1 MSGKDWLSLILLSV
15 LWGGSFFFVSV
26 AVPWLPPLTIVL
38 IRVGLAALVLALA
51 LPALGVALP
60 RGRAVWAALMVMG
73 FLNNVVPFSLY
84 VVAQGQISSGLASIL
99 NATTPLW
106 GVAVAHLATQ
116 DERLSWPKALGVLT
130 GFLGVAV
137 MMGQA
142 GDGGT
147 FWAQAACL
155 CAALSYALAGVWAR
169 RFKPLGLAPL
179 SLALGQLA
187 CATLMLVPLV
197 GLVDRPWTL
206 ALPPLPVIAALLGL
220 AVLSTSFAYGLY
232 FRLIASAGAVNAFLV
247 TFLVPVSA
255 VALGIAFLGEALAP
269 RQVAGMALIALGL
282 LILDGRLWRRVRTR
296 GGRLPPLDTPE
307 DI

>member
-197 GLVDRPWTL
+197 ALVDRPWTL

>member
-15 LWGGSFFFVSV
+15 LWGGSFFFVGV

-38 IRVGLAALVLALA
+38 IRVGLAALVLAFA

-60 RGRAVWAALMVMG
+60 RGRAVWAALLVMG

-106 GVAVAHLATQ
+106 GVVVAHLATQ

-130 GFLGVAV
+130 GFAGVAV
-137 MMGQA
+137 MLGHA
-142 GDGGT
+142 SDGGAL
-147 FWAQAACL
+147 WAQGACL

-169 RFKPLGLAPL
+169 RFKAMGLAPL

-187 CATLMLVPLV
+187 CATLILLPLV
-197 GLVDRPWTL
+197 ALIDRPWML
-206 ALPPLPVIAALLGL
+206 SLPPLPVMAALLGL
-220 AVLSTSFAYGLY
+220 AVLSTACAYGLY
-232 FRLIASAGAVNAFLV
+232 FHLIASAGAVNAFLV

-269 RQVAGMALIALGL
+269 RHVAGMALIALGL
-282 LILDGRLWRRVRTR
+282 LVLDGRLWRRVRAR